1 MRNSILSTIGLAVLL
16 AVGLDAAGVSAR
28 SLVDDARALVL
39 PIVLTALTI
48 GAAVLLPSLALSL
61 GLRSFGELSDDERDG
76 PIEPGP
82 ARSGVSARPPIGDTP
97 GKMPLPY
104 GP

>member
-1 MRNSILSTIGLAVLL
+1 MRNFILSTIGLAVIL
-16 AVGLDAAGVSAR
+16 ALGLDAAGVSAR
-28 SLVDDARALVL
+28 ALVHDARALLV

-48 GAAVLLPSLALSL
+48 GAAILLPSLALSL

-82 ARSGVSARPPIGDTP
+82 ARSGVSSRAPLGAST
-97 GKMPLPY
+97 GKIPLPF